1 MAGNLTN
8 EERKWIL
15 KQYWKTGNAE
25 LVRQKWT
32 EEFQRPAPSRLTVY
46 RIRNKFEQTGSV
58 CNAQKRGRPVSV
70 TTEENKILVA
80 QAFTQSP
87 QKSKKSTSNELGISR
102 RSLGRLMNRLPK
114 KEIEK

>member
-1 MAGNLTN
+1 MAKNKEAHKHSTYIYIHYMAGNLTN

-46 RIRNKFEQTGSV
+46 RIRNKFEQTGILKYE
-58 CNAQKRGRPVSV
+58 QPV
-70 TTEENKILVA
+70 TNKSEFA
-80 QAFTQSP
+80 
-87 QKSKKSTSNELGISR
+87 STSLERQWLS
-102 RSLGRLMNRLPK
+102 
-114 KEIEK
+114 E